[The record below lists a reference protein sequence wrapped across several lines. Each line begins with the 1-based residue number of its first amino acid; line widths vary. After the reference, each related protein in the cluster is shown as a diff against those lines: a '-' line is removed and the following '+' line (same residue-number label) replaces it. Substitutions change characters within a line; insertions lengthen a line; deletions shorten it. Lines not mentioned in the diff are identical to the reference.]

1 MASTNIFAP
10 QVRIIQPAFVYK
22 DGEDNIYIWE
32 NVNNNEQKENKQ
44 YE

>member
-22 DGEDNIYIWE
+22 DNNGEDNIYIWE
-32 NVNNNEQKENKQ
+32 NVNNSEQE
-44 YE
+44 EGE

>member
-22 DGEDNIYIWE
+22 DGEDNIYIWS
-32 NVNNNEQKENKQ
+32 NDNDNNEQKEN
-44 YE
+44 E

>member
-22 DGEDNIYIWE
+22 DGEDNIYIWNND
-32 NVNNNEQKENKQ
+32 NVEQEEDK
-44 YE
+44 